1 MNNSINSFA
10 PVVKLIQSSRNAA
23 LRSVNKA
30 LIELYWK
37 IGQYISQRVAFE
49 EWGKSV
55 VTELA
60 NYIAHT
66 EPSAT
71 GFTDKNLWRMKQ
83 FYETYKDSSILTA
96 AWRELKDEKLA
107 TVRRELEIAAT
118 PLAELS
124 WSHHRTIFG
133 RCENEEE
140 RLFYIRLVIQEGYS
154 VRELERQINSGIF
167 ERAILGN
174 TKPPF
179 VKELAPNL
187 SSPFKDHYVFEFLNL
202 PEPHTERIC
211 KKPSFKILKNSYWS
225 SAGISLF

>member
-1 MNNSINSFA
+1 MDNISASFA
-10 PVVKLIQSSRNAA
+10 PVVSLIQSSRNEA

-37 IGQYISQRVAFE
+37 IGQYISQRVASE

-83 FYETYKDSSILTA
+83 FYETYKDSSILAT

-107 TVRRELEIAAT
+107 TVRRELDIAAT

-133 RCENEEE
+133 RCE
-140 RLFYIRLVIQEGYS
+140 
-154 VRELERQINSGIF
+154 
-167 ERAILGN
+167 
-174 TKPPF
+174 TKKKGCF
-179 VKELAPNL
+179 AYAWSYK
-187 SSPFKDHYVFEFLNL
+187 KDIV
-202 PEPHTERIC
+202 
-211 KKPSFKILKNSYWS
+211 
-225 SAGISLF
+225 